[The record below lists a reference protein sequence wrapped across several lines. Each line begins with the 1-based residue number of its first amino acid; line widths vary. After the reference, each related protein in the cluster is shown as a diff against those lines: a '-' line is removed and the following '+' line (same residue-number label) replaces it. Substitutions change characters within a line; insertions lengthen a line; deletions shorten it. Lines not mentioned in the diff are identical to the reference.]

1 MDHTKTKT
9 GTGSKKNFF
18 AKEMPLLLYG
28 FGDVEW
34 PLPETCETM
43 ESILIDFITDVS
55 FRAHGVATR
64 SGGRKVKIDDYKV
77 VLGND
82 PKKLARVEELLY
94 MHEDIR
100 QAKMLFDQDE
110 VMN

>member
-1 MDHTKTKT
+1 MDSRGKINS
-9 GTGSKKNFF
+9 GKKMNFS
-18 AKEMPLLLYG
+18 KEMPLLMYG

-34 PLPETCETM
+34 PLTESAEVM
-43 ESILIDFITDVS
+43 ESILLDYLSDMC
-55 FRAHGVATR
+55 FRAHSLASR
-64 SGGRKVKIDDYKV
+64 SGGRKIKIDDFK
-77 VLGND
+77 LALEND
-82 PKKLARVEELLY
+82 PKKLARVDELLI